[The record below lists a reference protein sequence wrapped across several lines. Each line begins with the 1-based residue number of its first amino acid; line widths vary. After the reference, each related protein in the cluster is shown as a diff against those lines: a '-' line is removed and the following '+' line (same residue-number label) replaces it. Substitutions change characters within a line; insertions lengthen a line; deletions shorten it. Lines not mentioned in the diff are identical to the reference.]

1 MTKKKIYYDDYHNN
15 YYLYAR
21 GILGY
26 FSCIFWYNGMVMLP
40 LGDAVSITMMM
51 PFMVI
56 MMSPVIGE
64 KITFNKLKKALVGF
78 AGLLFIVKPPFL
90 MSLFGIGSPT
100 DEGGSRTLGI
110 IVNLLAAFV
119 YAVEG
124 LVCRGGKDVDN
135 MALTHYVFFVCL
147 LIFPWNDNFQEFISI
162 NDTERWRWTDFL
174 LAVIVGFV
182 GCTAQFCYT
191 RAF

>member
-1 MTKKKIYYDDYHNN
+1 
-15 YYLYAR
+15 
-21 GILGY
+21 
-26 FSCIFWYNGMVMLP
+26 MLP
-40 LGDAVSITMMM
+40 YGEAITITMMM

-56 MMSPVIGE
+56 IMSPLIGE

-78 AGLLFIVKPPFL
+78 CGLLFIVKPPFL
-90 MSLFGIGSPT
+90 MSIFGVGSPE

-135 MALTHYVFFVCL
+135 MALTHYLFFIL
-147 LIFPWNDNFQEFISI
+147 TLFWS
-162 NDTERWRWTDFL
+162 
-174 LAVIVGFV
+174 
-182 GCTAQFCYT
+182 
-191 RAF
+191 

>member
-1 MTKKKIYYDDYHNN
+1 
-15 YYLYAR
+15 
-21 GILGY
+21 
-26 FSCIFWYNGMVMLP
+26 MLP
-40 LGDAVSITMMM
+40 LKEAIPITMTM
-51 PFMVI
+51 PFMI
-56 MMSPVIGE
+56 ILMSPVIGE

-135 MALTHYVFFVCL
+135 MALTHYW
-147 LIFPWNDNFQEFISI
+147 LIISVIMFAWYGNFQEFISI

-174 LAVIVGFV
+174 LTIISGIV